1 MLPLWIIDI
10 TSQSNRQGAF
20 KHLVGQ
26 IDHVYLSETLFPKK
40 SGSII
45 PCPDVTLSSDDEG
58 VDDTPVL
65 DEQGETPLLASEVEN
80 EFIPDASA
88 EVSNVLTTK
97 EEIEEEERRA
107 AQKNAIIRGDYW
119 YYTNVCNY
127 FEGTDKNDAEAVAHC
142 LYDFQSDLIREGQ
155 DFIQKI
161 RRSNV
166 KPFQTIN
173 IVVLG
178 DVTEEF
184 TRIVFPSVAAIL
196 QKEKGRILPHHI
208 HQGMEIMG
216 MLFVPCDIN
225 AKDVRERQAIQRTL
239 TEIQVQHDVTSIR
252 GYDRMLIYQD
262 VQNRT
267 ECTYSVLNEQEQ
279 AEYMLQCLVHLYL
292 ACDKTHPLISG
303 TASADSFYLSM
314 GAASV
319 YYDMSIEDEKERIR
333 IENDIIRYFK
343 EKGDAEVP
351 SAGLAM
357 INSEEYAPYTYFQ
370 KFTPDL
376 IDLEDVEP
384 NDPSP
389 WHPIRNF
396 FEKHLKRYYYNLYLR
411 FFPADFYHKIVAQ
424 VEEKTR
430 ATLDK
435 IAADSK
441 KKYKDAEARMPFL
454 LQNLLTNIKAN
465 DGGLPFIVS
474 SLKDMQAKL
483 SNNRKEIRPYLNR
496 EFWPYIEK
504 RMMETPLEDPFI
516 DYHDVYLQDLQ
527 AKNEGA
533 GCLAMKEESKNQ
545 LKKLLSHETTML
557 STIAQ
562 CVLGGII
569 FIFAFL
575 PILDR
580 LSPDSINL
588 GDVHK
593 YSLFWSIGLFCI
605 PILIYLIKYWL
616 YNRKKVR
623 IIEVLKAYYLHDA
636 YARIANRID
645 SEINTFYDKMI
656 ALCEAYL
663 GRCQAIRK
671 EVLPSSDKII
681 PNDEIPRTKFNQ
693 PLTGGSFGDG
703 ELLPPEKNDDSE
715 VKVNYIRRKANS
727 LQKSDYYLLIN
738 QFHND
743 FEFLFKGIYL
753 TENFTIRIKEE
764 TGEEE
769 LVTKAQQEQEIAEE
783 WEKNKSAFHRNLTES
798 VKSIMIPR
806 PNPTVGDKTLVYSRN
821 MRRTD
826 ILEPLIVFAACNG
839 EVTSTADTEFADI
852 KANRDEIQELTNLF
866 LPVANTKY
874 QIEKYDA
881 FYKKYI
887 FVTRWRS
894 FDHFSYNRIL
904 PTEDFDEHIRSVRVY
919 EDQSEKDVQQEK
931 AINISSISL
940 WALCP
945 DDTSS
950 EWFRLIDAQDFKEA
964 FEMRETY
971 RKILN
976 QND

>member
-1 MLPLWIIDI
+1 M
-10 TSQSNRQGAF
+10 
-20 KHLVGQ
+20 
-26 IDHVYLSETLFPKK
+26 
-40 SGSII
+40 
-45 PCPDVTLSSDDEG
+45 
-58 VDDTPVL
+58 
-65 DEQGETPLLASEVEN
+65 
-80 EFIPDASA
+80 
-88 EVSNVLTTK
+88 
-97 EEIEEEERRA
+97 
-107 AQKNAIIRGDYW
+107 
-119 YYTNVCNY
+119 
-127 FEGTDKNDAEAVAHC
+127 
-142 LYDFQSDLIREGQ
+142 
-155 DFIQKI
+155 
-161 RRSNV
+161 
-166 KPFQTIN
+166 
-173 IVVLG
+173 
-178 DVTEEF
+178 
-184 TRIVFPSVAAIL
+184 
-196 QKEKGRILPHHI
+196 
-208 HQGMEIMG
+208 
-216 MLFVPCDIN
+216 
-225 AKDVRERQAIQRTL
+225 
-239 TEIQVQHDVTSIR
+239 
-252 GYDRMLIYQD
+252 
-262 VQNRT
+262 
-267 ECTYSVLNEQEQ
+267 
-279 AEYMLQCLVHLYL
+279 
-292 ACDKTHPLISG
+292 
-303 TASADSFYLSM
+303 
-314 GAASV
+314 
-319 YYDMSIEDEKERIR
+319 
-333 IENDIIRYFK
+333 
-343 EKGDAEVP
+343 
-351 SAGLAM
+351 
-357 INSEEYAPYTYFQ
+357 
-370 KFTPDL
+370 
-376 IDLEDVEP
+376 
-384 NDPSP
+384 
-389 WHPIRNF
+389 
-396 FEKHLKRYYYNLYLR
+396 
-411 FFPADFYHKIVAQ
+411 
-424 VEEKTR
+424 EEKTR

-454 LQNLLTNIKAN
+454 LQNLLTNMKAN

-504 RMMETPLEDPFI
+504 RMMKTPQEDPFI

-588 GDVHK
+588 GDVQK
-593 YSLFWSIGLFCI
+593 YALFWSIGLFCI
-605 PILIYLIKYWL
+605 PALIYFIKYWL
-616 YNRKKVR
+616 YNRKKAR

-715 VKVNYIRRKANS
+715 VKVNYIRRKTNS

-753 TENFTIRIKEE
+753 TENFMIRINEE
-764 TGEEE
+764 TGDED

-821 MRRTD
+821 MRRPD

-919 EDQSEKDVQQEK
+919 ESHSEEETQNEK
-931 AINISSISL
+931 AANISSISL